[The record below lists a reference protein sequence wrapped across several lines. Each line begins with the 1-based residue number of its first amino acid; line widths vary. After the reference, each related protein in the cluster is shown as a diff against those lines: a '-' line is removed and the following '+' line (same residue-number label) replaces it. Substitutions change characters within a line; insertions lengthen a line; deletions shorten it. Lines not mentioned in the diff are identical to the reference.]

1 MVLIKSFLILLS
13 RCQKTEAVKPTNER
27 FPSFGGDGGGG
38 ENGDTCDTMYVRMR
52 TVYSSLFVFIAL
64 MDLLATRIYSTDT
77 QQSLAISTAM
87 ATVFCF
93 ESNTLSG
100 NEREEAEEGKKNLIS
115 DIISVHTSSSLG
127 SVSSI

>member
-1 MVLIKSFLILLS
+1 MVVVEMAIRVILCMCVL
-13 RCQKTEAVKPTNER
+13 
-27 FPSFGGDGGGG
+27 
-38 ENGDTCDTMYVRMR
+38 RMR

-77 QQSLAISTAM
+77 QQSLAISTAL

-100 NEREEAEEGKKNLIS
+100 SEREEAEEGKKI
-115 DIISVHTSSSLG
+115 
-127 SVSSI
+127 